1 MSSRLADVLRIL
13 EQALERDEGER
24 QAYLESACGDD
35 ADLRREVEALL
46 AERVRC
52 GRPPARY
59 STLANSHARSRSAP
73 GAVRGHA
80 RTWARAAWEPST
92 RRATRG

>member
-46 AERVRC
+46 AERSAVAGHLLDTPPWQTPTLEAGQRL
-52 GRPPARY
+52 GR
-59 STLANSHARSRSAP
+59 TRSSRK
-73 GAVRGHA
+73 
-80 RTWARAAWEPST
+80 WARAAWEPST